1 MKKIV
6 LIGTH
11 KAAVEEMRQ
20 CLSPYFHVQLCSED
34 TGALEGMMK
43 IVGPDLVIIS
53 LADTGET
60 DESIVHLL
68 SSRYGQ
74 IPVLAVSAEKESGT
88 FVAYDKEGAQFE
100 HLIAPA
106 GPSVILEAV
115 CRRLG
120 LDAETVKEAARQK
133 DPKKK
138 RILVVDDDGTM
149 LRTIKAMLEQD
160 YEVAVAISGSQAM
173 TSIGRKKPDLILL
186 DYEMP
191 VCDGSQTLAMLRSEE
206 AFADLPVV
214 FLTGRRDPESVKK
227 VIHLKPAGYLL
238 KDMTPEAIKKE
249 VNNFFL
255 KKKA

>member
-53 LADTGET
+53 LADAGET

-88 FVAYDKEGAQFE
+88 FVTYEKEGGQFE

-106 GPSVILEAV
+106 GPSAILEAV

-133 DPKKK
+133 GPKKK
-138 RILVVDDDGTM
+138 RILVVDEDGTM

-191 VCDGSQTLAMLRSEE
+191 VCDGRMTLEMIR
-206 AFADLPVV
+206 ADEDLQDIPVL
-214 FLTGRRDPESVKK
+214 FLTAVNDRENVEAVLK
-227 VIHLKPAGYLL
+227 LKPAGYLL
-238 KDMTPEAIKKE
+238 KPPVKGRLFEEIRRILDRI
-249 VNNFFL
+249 
-255 KKKA
+255 